1 MPLHHRIADDLPHG
15 AHIVTSIEDDPYSPP
30 GETQKIV
37 VARAIRDDPL
47 AGLFARQ
54 QIDQTQYDAGRR
66 WQLYWDRACGS
77 AVIAI
82 NPLKEPVDGGGVG
95 RTEVTDRQLEAFAK
109 LREAGRALGPE
120 GEALACNVLADGLA
134 IKEIARRRGQPT
146 EMKVKY
152 LGARFRECLET
163 LARHWGFVNV

>member
-1 MPLHHRIADDLPHG
+1 
-15 AHIVTSIEDDPYSPP
+15 
-30 GETQKIV
+30 
-37 VARAIRDDPL
+37 
-47 AGLFARQ
+47 
-54 QIDQTQYDAGRR
+54 
-66 WQLYWDRACGS
+66 
-77 AVIAI
+77 
-82 NPLKEPVDGGGVG
+82 VDGGGVG